1 MPFGRQEEIMNFS
14 FRTDLAVEMRDAYK
28 KAQQTDVPGVLS
40 EEETI
45 DDVKITRV
53 KIETEEGAGYIG
65 KPIGKYI
72 TLDAPQI
79 KQNEPDINEKIFKV
93 LAREL
98 RKIIG
103 TDINQSVL
111 VVGLGNWN
119 VTPDALGPKVISDVE
134 VTRHILEYAPDILNR
149 PVRSVSAISPG
160 VLGTTGME
168 TSEVIRGVIDKI
180 KPDFVIA
187 VDALA
192 SRKLERI
199 STTIQIADTGINP
212 GSGIGNKRTALSKE
226 TLGVPVIAIGVPT
239 VVDAATMANDTIELM
254 IENMDKNTS
263 QNINEYDRIK
273 PMEKS
278 EKYDLI
284 KEVLNPYVG
293 DLVVTP
299 KEIDEI
305 ITSVADVVSQGINY
319 ALLSEQI

>member
-1 MPFGRQEEIMNFS
+1 MSFS

-28 KAQQTDVPGVLS
+28 KAQQTDVPGVTS
-40 EEETI
+40 EEEEI

-53 KIETEEGAGYIG
+53 KIETEVGASHIG
-65 KPIGKYI
+65 KPVGNYI
-72 TLDAPQI
+72 TLDAPKI
-79 KQNEPDINEKIFKV
+79 KQNDAETNEKIYKV
-93 LAREL
+93 LAKEIRRL
-98 RKIIG
+98 VG
-103 TDINQSVL
+103 TDISKSVL
-111 VVGLGNWN
+111 VVGLGNQN
-119 VTPDALGPKVISDVE
+119 VTPDALGPKVVQDVE

-187 VDALA
+187 IDALA

-212 GSGIGNKRTALSKE
+212 GSGIGNKRMAMSKE

-254 IENMDKNTS
+254 LENMDKTTS
-263 QNINEYDRIK
+263 QDINSYDRIK
-273 PMEKS
+273 PMEQD
-278 EKYDLI
+278 EKYGLI
-284 KEVLNPYVG
+284 KEVLQPYVG

-305 ITSVADVVSQGINY
+305 IDSVSDVVSQGINY
-319 ALLSEQI
+319 ALLAEQI

>member
-1 MPFGRQEEIMNFS
+1 MSFS
-14 FRTDLAVEMRDAYK
+14 FRTDLAVETRDAYK
-28 KAQQTDVPGVLS
+28 KAENSDVPGVVT
-40 EEETI
+40 EEENI

-53 KIETEEGAGYIG
+53 KIETEGGAEIIG
-65 KPIGKYI
+65 KPIGNYI

-79 KQNEPDINEKIFKV
+79 KQNDPDINEKVYKV

-98 RKIIG
+98 RKLIG
-103 TDINQSVL
+103 TDINESAL

-119 VTPDALGPKVISDVE
+119 VTPDALGPKAVSDVE
-134 VTRHILEYAPDILNR
+134 VTRHILEYAPHVLSR

-168 TSEVIRGVIDKI
+168 TVEVIRGVVDKV
-180 KPDFVIA
+180 KPSFVIA

-212 GSGIGNKRTALSKE
+212 GSGVGNKRMAMSKE
-226 TLGVPVIAIGVPT
+226 TLGVPVIAVGVPT
-239 VVDAATMANDTIELM
+239 VVDAATMANDTIELVLR
-254 IENMDKNTS
+254 NMDKNNLQVSSDYDKIKSTN
-263 QNINEYDRIK
+263 QN
-273 PMEKS
+273 

-305 ITSVADVVSQGINY
+305 ITSVSDVVAQGINH
-319 ALLSEQI
+319 ALLAEQI

>member
-1 MPFGRQEEIMNFS
+1 MSFS
-14 FRTDLAVEMRDAYK
+14 FRTDLAVELRDAYK
-28 KAQQTDVPGVLS
+28 KAQKIDAPGVTS

-53 KIETEEGAGYIG
+53 KIETEEGATYIG
-65 KPIGKYI
+65 KPIGNYI

-79 KQNEPDINEKIFKV
+79 KQNDPEINEKVYKV
-93 LAREL
+93 LAKEIRNLVGE
-98 RKIIG
+98 
-103 TDINQSVL
+103 DINKSAL
-111 VVGLGNWN
+111 VVGLGNSN
-119 VTPDALGPKVISDVE
+119 VTPDALGPKVVNSVE
-134 VTRHILEYAPDILNR
+134 VTRHILEYAPNVLNR

-168 TSEVIRGVIDKI
+168 TSEVIKGVVDKI
-180 KPDFVIA
+180 GPDFVIA

-192 SRKLERI
+192 SRSLERI

-212 GSGIGNKRTALSKE
+212 GSGVGNKRMAICKE

-239 VVDAATMANDTIELM
+239 VVDAATMANDTIDLM
-254 IENMDKNTS
+254 LE
-263 QNINEYDRIK
+263 NINNTFQEVNGYDKIK
-273 PMEKS
+273 PMKEQ

-284 KEVLNPYVG
+284 KEVLKPYVG

-305 ITSVADVVSQGINY
+305 ITSVSDVVSQGVNY
-319 ALLSEQI
+319 ALLAQEL

>member
-1 MPFGRQEEIMNFS
+1 MSFS
-14 FRTDLAVEMRDAYK
+14 FRTDLAVETRDAYK
-28 KAQQTDVPGVLS
+28 KAQNSDVPGVIT
-40 EEETI
+40 EEEDI

-53 KIETEEGAGYIG
+53 KIETKEGAEIIG
-65 KPIGKYI
+65 KPIGNYI
-72 TLDAPQI
+72 TLDAPEI
-79 KQNEPDINEKIFKV
+79 KQNDPDINEKVYKV

-98 RKIIG
+98 RKLIG
-103 TDINQSVL
+103 TDISESAL
-111 VVGLGNWN
+111 VVGLGNVD
-119 VTPDALGPKVISDVE
+119 VTPDALGPKAVSDVE
-134 VTRHILEYAPDILNR
+134 VTRHILEYAPHVLSR

-168 TSEVIRGVIDKI
+168 TVEVIRGVVDKV
-180 KPDFVIA
+180 KPSFVIA

-212 GSGIGNKRTALSKE
+212 GSGVGNKRMAMSKE

-239 VVDAATMANDTIELM
+239 VVDAATMANDTIELVLQ
-254 IENMDKNTS
+254 NMDKNNLQVS
-263 QNINEYDRIK
+263 SDYDRIK
-273 PMEKS
+273 ATNQS

-305 ITSVADVVSQGINY
+305 ITSVSDVVAQGINH
-319 ALLSEQI
+319 ALLAEQI

>member
-1 MPFGRQEEIMNFS
+1 MGFS

-28 KAQQTDVPGVLS
+28 KAQQTDVPGVTS
-40 EEETI
+40 EEEEI

-53 KIETEEGAGYIG
+53 KIETEVGASHIG
-65 KPIGKYI
+65 KPVGNYI
-72 TLDAPQI
+72 TLDAPKI
-79 KQNEPDINEKIFKV
+79 KQNDAETNEKIYKV
-93 LAREL
+93 LAKEIRRL
-98 RKIIG
+98 VG
-103 TDINQSVL
+103 TDISKSVL
-111 VVGLGNWN
+111 VVGLGNQN
-119 VTPDALGPKVISDVE
+119 VTPDALGPKVVQDVE

-187 VDALA
+187 IDALA

-212 GSGIGNKRTALSKE
+212 GSGIGNKRMAMSKE

-254 IENMDKNTS
+254 LENMDKTTS
-263 QNINEYDRIK
+263 QDINSYDRIK
-273 PMEKS
+273 PMEQD
-278 EKYDLI
+278 EKYGLI
-284 KEVLNPYVG
+284 KEVLQPYVG

-305 ITSVADVVSQGINY
+305 IDSVSDVVSQGINY
-319 ALLSEQI
+319 ALLAEQI

>member
-1 MPFGRQEEIMNFS
+1 MFFS

-28 KAQQTDVPGVLS
+28 KAQQTDVPGVSS
-40 EEETI
+40 EEEEI

-53 KIETEEGAGYIG
+53 KIETEEGAGHIG
-65 KPIGKYI
+65 KPVGNYV
-72 TLDAPQI
+72 TLDAPKI
-79 KQNEPDINEKIFKV
+79 KLNDAETNERIYKV

-98 RKIIG
+98 RKLTG
-103 TDINQSVL
+103 TDIKQSVL
-111 VVGLGNWN
+111 VVGLGNQN
-119 VTPDALGPKVISDVE
+119 VTPDALGPKVVQDVE

-168 TSEVIRGVIDKI
+168 TSEVVRGVIDKI

-187 VDALA
+187 IDALA

-199 STTIQIADTGINP
+199 STTIQIADTGIIP
-212 GSGIGNKRTALSKE
+212 GSGIGNKRMAMSKE

-254 IENMDKNTS
+254 LENMDKNTS
-263 QNINEYDRIK
+263 QSTNDYDRIK
-273 PMEKS
+273 PMEQD
-278 EKYDLI
+278 EKYGLI
-284 KEVLNPYVG
+284 KEVLEPYVG

-305 ITSVADVVSQGINY
+305 IDSVSDVVSQGINY
-319 ALLSEQI
+319 ALLAEQV

>member
-1 MPFGRQEEIMNFS
+1 MFFS

-28 KAQQTDVPGVLS
+28 KAQQTDVPGVSS
-40 EEETI
+40 EEEEI

-53 KIETEEGAGYIG
+53 KIETEEGAGHIG
-65 KPIGKYI
+65 KPVGNYV
-72 TLDAPQI
+72 TLDAPKI
-79 KQNEPDINEKIFKV
+79 KLNDAETNERIYKV

-98 RKIIG
+98 RKLTG
-103 TDINQSVL
+103 TDIKQSVL
-111 VVGLGNWN
+111 VVGLGNQN
-119 VTPDALGPKVISDVE
+119 VTPDALGPKVVQDVE

-168 TSEVIRGVIDKI
+168 TSEVVRGVIDKI

-187 VDALA
+187 IDALA

-212 GSGIGNKRTALSKE
+212 GSGIGNKRMAMSKE

-254 IENMDKNTS
+254 LENMDKNTS
-263 QNINEYDRIK
+263 QSTNDYDRIK
-273 PMEKS
+273 PMEQD
-278 EKYDLI
+278 EKYGLI
-284 KEVLNPYVG
+284 KEVLEPYVG

-305 ITSVADVVSQGINY
+305 IDSVSDVVSQGINY
-319 ALLSEQI
+319 ALLAEQV

>member
-1 MPFGRQEEIMNFS
+1 MSFS

-28 KAQQTDVPGVLS
+28 KAQKMDMPGVFS

-45 DDVKITRV
+45 DDVKVTRV
-53 KIETEEGAGYIG
+53 KVETEEGAGYIG
-65 KPIGKYI
+65 KPVGNYI
-72 TLDAPQI
+72 TLDAPKI
-79 KQNEPDINEKIFKV
+79 KQNEPDTNERIFKV

-98 RKIIG
+98 RSLIG

-111 VVGLGNWN
+111 IVGLGNQN
-119 VTPDALGPKVISDVE
+119 VTPDALGPKVVQDIE

-168 TSEVIRGVIDKI
+168 TGEVIRGVVDKI

-187 VDALA
+187 IDALA

-212 GSGIGNKRTALSKE
+212 GSGIGNKRMALSKE

-263 QNINEYDRIK
+263 QSTNDYDRIK
-273 PMEKS
+273 PMEQD
-278 EKYDLI
+278 EKYNLI
-284 KEVLNPYVG
+284 KEVLNPFVG

-305 ITSVADVVSQGINY
+305 ITSVSDVVSQGINY
-319 ALLSEQI
+319 ALLAEQI

>member
-1 MPFGRQEEIMNFS
+1 MSFS

-28 KAQQTDVPGVLS
+28 KAQQTDVPGVYS
-40 EEETI
+40 EEENI
-45 DDVKITRV
+45 NDVKVTRV
-53 KIETEEGAGYIG
+53 KIETEEGAGHIG
-65 KPIGKYI
+65 KPIGNYI

-79 KQNEPDINEKIFKV
+79 KENDPDTNERVYKV
-93 LAREL
+93 LAGEL
-98 RKIIG
+98 RKLIG
-103 TDINQSVL
+103 TDIKQSVL
-111 VVGLGNWN
+111 VVGLGNQN
-119 VTPDALGPKVISDVE
+119 VTPDALGPKVVQDVE

-168 TSEVIRGVIDKI
+168 TGEVIRGVVDKI

-187 VDALA
+187 IDALA

-212 GSGIGNKRTALSKE
+212 GSGIGNKRMALCKE

-254 IENMDKNTS
+254 LENLDKNTF
-263 QNINEYDRIK
+263 QNTNEYDRIK
-273 PMEKS
+273 PMEQN
-278 EKYDLI
+278 EKYGLI
-284 KEVLNPYVG
+284 KEVLQPYVG

-305 ITSVADVVSQGINY
+305 ISSVSDVVSQGINY
-319 ALLSEQI
+319 ALLAEQI

>member
-1 MPFGRQEEIMNFS
+1 MGFS

-28 KAQQTDVPGVLS
+28 KVQQTDVPGVLS
-40 EEETI
+40 EEEFI

-53 KIETEEGAGYIG
+53 KVETEEGAGFLG
-65 KPIGKYI
+65 KPIGNYI

-79 KQNEPDINEKIFKV
+79 KQNEPDVNERVFKI
-93 LAREL
+93 LAKEL
-98 RKIIG
+98 RRLIG
-103 TDINQSVL
+103 TDIEQPVL
-111 VVGLGNWN
+111 VVGLGNQN
-119 VTPDALGPKVISDVE
+119 VTPDALGPKVVQDVE

-168 TSEVIRGVIDKI
+168 TSEVICGVVDKI
-180 KPDFVIA
+180 KPALVIA

-212 GSGIGNKRTALSKE
+212 GSGIGNKRMALSQE

-254 IENMDKNTS
+254 LENIDKNTLP
-263 QNINEYDRIK
+263 NMNDYDRIK
-273 PMEKS
+273 PMEQN
-278 EKYDLI
+278 EKYTLI

-305 ITSVADVVSQGINY
+305 ITSVSDVVSQGINY
-319 ALLSEQI
+319 ALLAEQI